1 MIKRKDDT
9 WSTIQCQNCGNCHK
23 VLKDIHMRALLCP
36 YCGTTITLSEGIACK
51 TRATQGIQKAAGPRF
66 AGPVTHLEN
75 LGRAWENRREDQW
88 KKS

>member
-36 YCGTTITLSEGIACK
+36 YCGTTITLSEGITHR
-51 TRATQGIQKAAGPRF
+51 TRATQGIQEAAIGTLP
-66 AGPVTHLEN
+66 HLEN
-75 LGRAWENRREDQW
+75 TIRSHG
-88 KKS
+88 KII